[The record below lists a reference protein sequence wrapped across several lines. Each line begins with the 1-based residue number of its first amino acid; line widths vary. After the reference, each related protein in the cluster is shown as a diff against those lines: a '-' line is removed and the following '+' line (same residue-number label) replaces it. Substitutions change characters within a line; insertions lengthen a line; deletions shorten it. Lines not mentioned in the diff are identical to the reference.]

1 MGEQEIVRSTR
12 GLKNRRRKGRAGLL
26 KKVTICLAS
35 IICCLS
41 FVAVGVIAS
50 LTDLPVVID
59 NDVYYYATAFN
70 KNDSDEFIIETYE
83 DLVMMSNL
91 VNNGVKIPDTDISYQ
106 DAKYIVIN
114 DINPKKNSE
123 DNATYSLNPIGTVSN
138 PFRGVFNGGGHTISN
153 VSIAQTV
160 GAFYVG
166 LFGCA
171 EGAEIYGVGI
181 GTVASPKSCT
191 YSFGINQTGS
201 FAYGGIVGYAKAKAD
216 GTQTSVHDCYNYAD
230 ISVMVASGISPTLL
244 AVGGIVGN
252 SDGCSIVN
260 CYNTGDITASKQG
273 STTAETIYTAG
284 ISCLFDASSTT
295 QSVVSN
301 SYNLGT
307 ISGVPTNSG
316 SSNSA
321 CIALGTGTK
330 TTGTANYTIE
340 NCLQTSGT
348 ALEIYSNVRALDI
361 ADMSGEDALTNSL
374 KMSKLNTDLGQNHW
388 SACCDTENEYKFPQL
403 LIFEKTYTSDT
414 DEANHTDYYNHY
426 GIIKTIEIK
435 SFHNFLYDPYGC
447 DRYYHNSSNK
457 GGNKLAIAGTTI
469 EESQS
474 KNLTNI
480 INSTCPNADS
490 ISNWHFRINSTLTIT
505 ATSVT
510 GFEFVGFVLVQGTE
524 DCSSNFFTVSGST
537 VTRYAGATSGDT
549 LATDGVINFVTGT
562 NPLTLTAKRSGNN
575 GVMVYDGKEYHQ
587 VFALFTPKSYTC
599 DDLAGKFSM
608 EVQDGENYYNI
619 IRPQSATTADITQ
632 SLFGAN
638 ADYIIVPTGESYE
651 SNNETIYTYQPQ
663 KLNTDGLFYFSDY
676 AGSASYDSSNYHTI
690 RIRSNLAEMMFGTSY
705 NKNAPAYIF
714 DGFYNA
720 DWAIGGTQISAGT
733 NINTNDYYI
742 DIVQSLTDSGDIVY
756 RVRNGDSFIMGED
769 GETPSA
775 FSQIV
780 LRYKDNTC
788 EFNIEICTF
797 EDEEGNTLLNE
808 DGSIKFDLN
817 NKVSLLAGQDRQVGA
832 YIYQPIVG
840 SNGSVSTGPN
850 KFLNTEESQLYIN
863 TQESS
868 TSTNRYIRNYHSIIE
883 AQEYYGYGFCDFYLR
898 NNDTGEV
905 ETITMRIDSS
915 ETEPS
920 EDGSSPTFAAFANI
934 CVANNSTI
942 YVVYKLKTTSI
953 TINSILTDELNRQ
966 TISVTKDSEASAKN
980 NFINTF
986 GYFHVDQM
994 WYEIYTNAN
1003 GSKTTRVKADY
1014 EEKSATLEVTGI
1026 TSYGKVFFN
1035 VTALP
1040 GYKLEGIYTS
1050 SDKAHKYN
1058 FSISE
1063 LEGTSGDYIVCLNG
1077 EKIYAKID
1085 EESAC
1090 TTLDTN
1096 EIWLNF
1102 VPDNTTVNIG
1112 TAYEFEDEIGKY
1124 VSGNGGN
1131 MFGGTVSVEGFRAS
1145 YQGVTEFTGVD
1156 VSGSTMPVGVLVANT
1171 TAYNI
1176 TLTATAKTGFN
1187 FVGFFGLTSDGG
1199 SFVDKSTLDNTT
1211 FYPSTI
1217 ANTEPLKLLN
1227 TSSAEYGNR
1236 ISKDTSITCTA
1247 SNGNIIFDG
1256 NNYTAIYA
1264 LFERAEVTITAF
1276 LHSQRGTEACSS
1288 LGGYATVSGPSTN
1301 NTIVANPN
1309 LSTYTADGTCADVSF
1324 RVKYLE
1330 WFKVTP
1336 TTASG
1341 YKFIGYYA
1349 TVDDGDAEIDL
1360 SKVDD
1365 YQLGD
1370 GTVLGAEGNWDYN
1383 VLLRAF
1389 LPQEEI
1395 DSGGQIFYQNQATC
1409 IAVPCIGLGDGSDD
1423 GAFLFD
1429 GIYYTYTHKGSSY
1442 NYNQLYARFE
1452 KIPIENFAHS
1462 AYGNSGADMTHSS
1475 TMNTNTKEVIGN
1487 TTLEYTSGRFN
1498 GVTASTYTAGETYCT
1513 CISLIGDEEDTVI
1526 IYAEPMYGFQFVG
1539 FYYKTG
1545 GETLYS
1551 MLKYPITITD
1561 DNGITT
1567 TRYYAGSESK
1577 ITTFE
1582 ITANGIANSEVSGS
1596 DITQIYAVYKP
1607 LTYNIEYQKNDI
1619 DINGNTLIYY
1629 DSVEGV
1635 VKTGSEVVTFNQ
1647 SAGGTN
1653 YLMPQET
1660 SHAYATPGSELS
1672 SNTSADLK
1680 GYYTASGYTFIGWGY
1695 YDEDEILK
1703 IALIRADSDYDISLL
1718 TAKNVSAFKT
1728 NTLIE
1733 YQIGEI
1739 WHSLPDD
1746 LFPAS
1751 GSSVNTLKAL
1761 WVPNNDD
1768 IYKGKTYLVLHT
1780 GGDCDITTYK
1790 TTGMSYGYDK
1800 QIPLIYGATLVIEN
1814 YKSQIESAISNFF
1827 THNAGFE
1834 VAGFSIDGG
1843 AVVHYG
1849 LNDTIYLDSE
1859 NITLANGSDINRLLL
1874 NITSDQSADTT
1885 PSSHP
1890 FCTIETLDGDT
1901 SKYIHLYAVFKKTIN
1916 FYQGTVEQDEN
1927 NANYGEFIDANS
1939 EGGDGTYGTILSYD
1953 YLFDY
1958 TATGEQTLN
1967 LPDNLEYTWYYF
1979 KNGSTYIGGVVAM
1992 SDIMTSSSA
2001 PYTYNTSNAINGTT
2015 TKPNYLNNSSGAIT
2029 HGTSSATMDVCL
2041 IYAKQIA
2048 GYYITGINDAKTA
2061 YSTLSDTKTY
2071 YYYKLLPKQE
2081 IADPFD
2087 AKTKIESLG
2096 VNLSFYG
2103 YNSNYTFYP
2112 SNSAP
2117 TDMLTTTSPYGITL
2131 IEASTSISG
2140 VYVGNSKVKVIGPPT
2155 DTTKTQTAL
2164 ITLATQNK
2172 TYTFSGSN
2180 NFVNFEANASLVGYA
2195 EFVSNTNIYFSPM
2208 YINSQEHYKLVLPTV
2223 TDSSFGNTNTEKD
2236 YYSFDGWAIEGL
2248 LYNGWY
2254 ATETANSGKVNYW
2267 FYSYDYDYEFSDG
2280 TTGRQHYVS
2289 YNNTPQNLSPN
2300 DSDSDQYKIFV
2311 LPGTTLSLYPVFRYH
2326 EVRAGF
2332 TDDQTTLIFDNSS
2345 GLELVSFGYTYA
2357 SISNRWTYNPS
2368 THKFVGYIPWLGALQ
2383 KSGITF
2389 RIKNTTSAPIY
2400 FNPNYSYTSTNGVY
2414 LTSEA
2419 TYKSE
2424 NSSTTY
2430 TYTTGSI
2437 VLEAGVVYDF
2447 TFKISDVGNAS
2458 GSSSDNISASL
2469 QPQWSTT
2476 ESGTYSNCFK
2486 EPEIT
2491 STSTFGEFTPESGN
2505 ANYDYRDGYINIY
2518 GTNPAVW
2525 FNIENVDDTYLKY
2538 YTIEILDNNG
2548 NDVSS
2553 SVTISVTNAN
2563 TGAVIGSSNEFS
2575 LSAGG
2580 KALVSISYSG
2590 TLSASSAYKITPY
2603 GGVLSG
2609 HKYEKLFSLV
2619 ASSGGVKEGSTVSFV
2634 SGYTANANAN
2644 GKTTSWTL
2652 TNAQTGKQYP
2662 INTNDDYTETIIA
2675 DSVCVTVK
2683 NIHPAFILL
2692 NPSLVESSDKE
2703 IIFNINNGANGTN
2716 GASFIET
2723 RTSNS
2728 ATTNVSALTL
2738 TAYGDLSSNATTG
2751 LDGRVYLTS
2760 SAITYYITAQKTNC
2774 KFLGWYTKPE
2784 GGVKI
2789 LDSEGKFNTAN
2800 GCEAVAGYI
2809 DENGRWNTANT
2820 INLYAHYSSPEY
2832 VLVICNNNYDCSI
2845 ATKHDHSAIDIS
2857 TIPEISSSTMQKNA
2871 EGLVTSYSVDG
2882 IVDYRVYFIENEGYY
2897 LTRTG
2902 TEGNYT
2908 YSNQLANI
2916 AQPTKTSWTFTG
2928 FKYIGQ
2934 SDFEYS
2940 IFTDLTVPSGTDAWL
2955 PSFKPNEEHPVIYAT
2970 WTPIYITINL
2980 STSVISPFI
2989 DDIRFGGG
2997 KFPDGS
3003 TLKTIYVLKEGATHK
3018 MYLDAGCTTELT
3030 SAMFKNAETGYIPTK
3045 QGSNGLGLVFD
3056 HWGLFTADVWAT
3068 ASLVNLS
3075 LIEGSTGATPTDM
3088 DADTPYMLE
3097 NITYQKGAGVGNNAV
3112 WFYDGSSNSI
3122 TLYAVYKLDEDDKNK
3137 FNNREYYVLRANYG
3151 TNDISIYDENSQLLY
3166 SFTIGYNSSSP
3177 YAMAGVS
3184 SIKRGKY
3191 SFTKTTNVASD
3202 YISSASYLYNFV
3214 GGDGSVAVTEFVYT
3228 YFDSET
3234 NDNEDLKIYFY
3245 SIIHPDNPNDVYIFF
3260 SLSELDGSNFEF
3272 KYTCKDFGDNN
3283 VYVIGGAGW
3292 YYNAITNDANTLSNL
3307 YNTNY
3312 NNYKTST
3319 QKEVL
3324 SYQVDLSTCTP
3335 ASGEYLYSISTSSTK
3350 TTVVG
3355 LNSGGNAVKYYT
3367 SLASA
3372 TSDLSNQLSTNI
3384 TTLKLL
3390 ENITETGA
3398 VNIYY
3403 PVTIDGDGKTITI
3416 KNNYGIK
3423 IRSSTSTTIIIKNI
3437 RISCSSQ
3444 YTTNLI
3450 TAQDSSTKYTSL
3462 QLIDCT
3468 LRNGGSSN
3476 CIYANNIY
3484 SLSIS
3489 IANSSQNTITSTGL
3503 AISLSNISGLTIKS
3517 SAITSTA
3524 GSSAVSMA
3532 NCPSASISNCNII
3545 NSGSKTS
3552 AISLQVSNST
3562 ISGIS
3567 NSVIACTSSTASG
3580 AIAISATS
3588 STITLGTGA
3597 GIATF
3602 SNNGFGIQMTTTILK
3617 ITGEVLFQS
3626 PYCDINNLSTDET
3639 YAIQWNEKSINYDF
3653 SQRIKILIGDK
3664 VVASD
3669 VGASLDGKIVIKL
3682 VSSDVANNLALNV
3695 DFINEFIS
3703 GQQFYVLV
3711 SDKNILI
3718 TAINENVIRI
3728 RGGEGGID
3736 FRLAYNESIIIK
3748 WCSSDGET
3756 LASYYSGS
3764 PGQYSFARVL
3774 GGNIYQT
3781 PKNCLSKPTSFIG
3794 TDGRFY
3800 KYYENASSG
3809 AGYYSRKLDGTG
3821 SQKDSIIVNKY
3832 TGDLETL
3839 SIRLYI
3845 DGLQGIRDTD
3855 ILQITLLDSNGNA
3868 LKSPTGSVSNISEL
3882 YEKYDYCLAN
3892 ETGNRIY
3899 YNYVEFGGLGQYSVI
3914 YINKW

>member
-91 VNNGVKIPDTDISYQ
+91 VNNGVKIPDTNISYQ

-123 DNATYSLNPIGTVSN
+123 DNATYSLNPIGTGSN

-153 VSIAQTV
+153 VTIAQTV

-191 YSFGINQTGS
+191 YSFNINQTGS

-284 ISCLFDASSTT
+284 ISCLFDSSSTT

-307 ISGVPTNSG
+307 ISGVPTTSG
-316 SSNSA
+316 YSNSA

-330 TTGTANYTIE
+330 ITGTANYAIE

-348 ALEIYSNVRALDI
+348 SREIYSNVRVLDI
-361 ADMSGEDALTNSL
+361 ANMSGEDALTNSS
-374 KMSKLNTDLGQNHW
+374 KMNKLNTDLGQNHW
-388 SACCDTENEYKFPQL
+388 SACCDTGDEYKFPQL

-447 DRYYHNSSNK
+447 DRYYHNFSNK

-469 EESQS
+469 SNATSSEF
-474 KNLTNI
+474 TNT
-480 INSTCPNADS
+480 INSTYPNADS
-490 ISNWHFRINSTLTIT
+490 ISNWLFKLNSTFTIT
-505 ATSVT
+505 ATPVT
-510 GFEFVGFVLVQGTE
+510 GFDFVGFILVQGTE

-537 VTRYAGATSGDT
+537 VTRYAGATSGDA
-549 LATDGVINFVTGT
+549 LATDGVINFISGT
-562 NPLTLTAKRSGNN
+562 NTLTLTAKRSGNT
-575 GVMVYDGKEYHQ
+575 GVMVYGANEYRQ

-599 DDLAGKFSM
+599 ADLAGKFSF
-608 EVQDGENYYNI
+608 EVQDTDGTIYNA
-619 IRPQSATTADITQ
+619 QKAVTTATTADISQILCGTTYGYTIEPNNQ
-632 SLFGAN
+632 STTVN
-638 ADYIIVPTGESYE
+638 STK
-651 SNNETIYTYQPQ
+651 IYNY
-663 KLNTDGLFYFSDY
+663 KLQAIGTAEKFYFSDY
-676 AGSASYDSSNYHTI
+676 AGSASYNSSEEYHTI
-690 RIRSNLAEMMFGTSY
+690 TLRSNLKDMLGDKYSA
-705 NKNAPAYIF
+705 NAPAYIF
-714 DGFYNA
+714 DGFYSQDYPVTSRTKITKGSPITKTLDYSINLVQTIKDGKVA
-720 DWAIGGTQISAGT
+720 YKILDGSTLST
-733 NINTNDYYI
+733 NTYSKIVAYYTSNYAVVTAELCTYGDGDTSFNPNNRQPILAREGNHGYQTALFTNEPCLSTSGNYKVMACSGNGAFI
-742 DIVQSLTDSGDIVY
+742 DVDEQTTSCTS
-756 RVRNGDSFIMGED
+756 IMGFTIYIKAYDCYGYEFD
-769 GETPSA
+769 GFYLENGNQVPYT
-775 FSQIV
+775 
-780 LRYKDNTC
+780 KKTDT
-788 EFNIEICTF
+788 
-797 EDEEGNTLLNE
+797 EGSPAE
-808 DGSIKFDLN
+808 DGSDPSFATSEITTT
-817 NKVSLLAGQDRQVGA
+817 SA
-832 YIYQPIVG
+832 
-840 SNGSVSTGPN
+840 
-850 KFLNTEESQLYIN
+850 
-863 TQESS
+863 TQ
-868 TSTNRYIRNYHSIIE
+868 
-883 AQEYYGYGFCDFYLR
+883 
-898 NNDTGEV
+898 
-905 ETITMRIDSS
+905 
-915 ETEPS
+915 
-920 EDGSSPTFAAFANI
+920 
-934 CVANNSTI
+934 TI

-953 TINSILTDELNRQ
+953 TINSLLTDELNGQ
-966 TISVTKDSEASAKN
+966 TISVTKDSTSTDKN

-986 GYFHVDQM
+986 GYFHIDQM
-994 WYEIYTNAN
+994 WYEIYDAV
-1003 GSKTTRVKADY
+1003 GGKSTRIKADY
-1014 EEKSATLEVTGI
+1014 EEKSASLEVTGI
-1026 TSYGKVFFN
+1026 TSYGKVFFK
-1035 VTALP
+1035 VTTLP

-1050 SDKAHKYN
+1050 SNITAETTYKYN

-1063 LEGTSGDYIVCLNG
+1063 LEGTAGDYIICLNG
-1077 EKIYAKID
+1077 EKIYAKLGED
-1085 EESAC
+1085 TAC
-1090 TTLDTN
+1090 TTLETN
-1096 EIWLNF
+1096 EVWLNF
-1102 VPDNTTVNIG
+1102 VPDNTTVNFG

-1145 YQGVTEFTGVD
+1145 YQGVTEFAGVD
-1156 VSGSTMPVGVLVANT
+1156 VSGSAMPVGVLVANT

-1187 FVGFFGLTSDGG
+1187 FVGFFGLTSAGG
-1199 SFVDKSTLDNTT
+1199 SFVDKSTLDNNTT

-1217 ANTEPLKLLN
+1217 ANTETLKLLN
-1227 TSSAEYGNR
+1227 TSSQEYGTR
-1236 ISKDTSITCTA
+1236 IYKDTSITCTA
-1247 SNGNIIFDG
+1247 SNGSISFD
-1256 NNYTAIYA
+1256 NNSYTAIYA

-1288 LGGYATVSGPSTN
+1288 LGGYATVSGPSVN
-1301 NTIVANPN
+1301 NTVVADPN
-1309 LSTYTADGTCADVSF
+1309 LSTNKADGTCADVSF

-1330 WFKVTP
+1330 WFRVTP
-1336 TTASG
+1336 TAKSG

-1395 DSGGQIFYQNQATC
+1395 DGGGQIFYQNQATC

-1462 AYGNSGADMTHSS
+1462 AYGNSGADMTHTS

-1487 TTLEYTSGRFN
+1487 TTLEYTSGRFK
-1498 GVTASTYTAGETYCT
+1498 GQTASTYTAGETYCK

-1526 IYAEPMYGFQFVG
+1526 IYAERMYGFQFVG

-1582 ITANGIANSEVSGS
+1582 ITSNGIANSEVSG
-1596 DITQIYAVYKP
+1596 DITQIYAVYRP
-1607 LTYNIEYQKNDI
+1607 LTYNIEYQKNSI
-1619 DINGNTLIYY
+1619 DINGNPLIYY
-1629 DSVEGV
+1629 DSVEGE
-1635 VKTGSEVVTFNQ
+1635 VKSGSEVVTFNKLD
-1647 SAGGTN
+1647 SSKN
-1653 YLMPQET
+1653 YSMPQET
-1660 SHAYATPGSELS
+1660 SHAYATPGSALS
-1672 SNTSADLK
+1672 SNASNDPK

-1695 YDEDEILK
+1695 YDEDGKLE
-1703 IALIRADSDYDISLL
+1703 IALIREDSDYDISLL
-1718 TAKNVSAFKT
+1718 GNNVSAFKT
-1728 NTLIE
+1728 NKLIE
-1733 YQIGEI
+1733 TQIGTTLY
-1739 WHSLPDD
+1739 SLPDD

-1768 IYKGKTYLVLHT
+1768 IYRGKTYLVLHT

-1849 LNDTIYLDSE
+1849 LSDFIYLDSE
-1859 NITLANGSDINRLLL
+1859 NITLTDNKNNLLL
-1874 NITSDQSADTT
+1874 NITSAASLGADDKPLP

-1890 FCTIETLDGDT
+1890 FCTIEPRGENDT
-1901 SKYIHLYAVFKKTIN
+1901 IPEDACRYIHLYAVFKKTIN

-1927 NANYGEFIDANS
+1927 NANYGEFIDENR
-1939 EGGDGTYGTILSYD
+1939 TYGTILSHD

-1958 TATGEQTLN
+1958 TATGEQTLK
-1967 LPDNLEYTWYYF
+1967 LPVQDPKLEYQGYYF
-1979 KNGSTYIGGVVAM
+1979 KIGDYIGGVVAM

-2015 TKPNYLNNSSGAIT
+2015 TKPNFLNNSSGGIT

-2041 IYAKQIA
+2041 IYAKQIT
-2048 GYYITGINDAKTA
+2048 GSYITGINKGLTA
-2061 YSTLSDTKTY
+2061 YSTSLSDTKTY

-2081 IADPFD
+2081 ITDPFD
-2087 AKTKIESLG
+2087 AKTKIDNLG

-2117 TDMLTTTSPYGITL
+2117 DDMLTTTYPYSITL
-2131 IEASTSISG
+2131 TSASTSISG

-2164 ITLATQNK
+2164 TTLATQNK

-2180 NFVNFEANASLVGYA
+2180 NFVDFDSLASLVGYPI
-2195 EFVSNTNIYFSPM
+2195 FVSNTNIYFSPM
-2208 YINSQEHYKLVLPTV
+2208 YINNQDYYKLVLPTV
-2223 TDSSFGNTNTEKD
+2223 TDASFGNTNTEKD

-2248 LYNGWY
+2248 LNNGWY

-2280 TTGRQHYVS
+2280 TVGRQHYVS

-2300 DSDSDQYKIFV
+2300 DSEADQYKIFV

-2326 EVRAGF
+2326 EVSAGF

-2345 GLELVSFGYTYA
+2345 GLELVSFGYTYG

-2368 THKFVGYIPWLGALQ
+2368 THKFEGYIPWLGALQ

-2414 LTSEA
+2414 LTGDA

-2430 TYTTGSI
+2430 NYTTGSI

-2458 GSSSDNISASL
+2458 GSLSDNISASL

-2476 ESGTYSNCFK
+2476 ESGTYLKCFK

-2491 STSTFGEFTPESGN
+2491 STSATMGKFTPDSGN
-2505 ANYDYRDGYINIY
+2505 NYLYGDGYITLT
-2518 GTNPAVW
+2518 GTSSFVW
-2525 FNIENVDDTYLKY
+2525 FYIENDDTTYTRY

-2553 SVTISVTNAN
+2553 LVTISVTNAN
-2563 TGAVIGSSNEFS
+2563 TGEKIDSSNESSNEFGFG
-2575 LSAGG
+2575 AGV
-2580 KALVSISYSG
+2580 KAKVEISYSG
-2590 TLSASSAYKITPY
+2590 TNSTFTITPY
-2603 GGVLSG
+2603 GGVYSG

-2634 SGYTANANAN
+2634 SGYTANANTN
-2644 GKTTSWTL
+2644 GVTTSWTL

-2662 INTNDDYTETIIA
+2662 IYTDDNYTETIIA

-2692 NPSLVESSDKE
+2692 NPTLVDASDKE
-2703 IIFNINNGANGTN
+2703 IIFNINNGA
-2716 GASFIET
+2716 SFTET

-2738 TAYGDLSSNATTG
+2738 TAYGDLSSNATMG

-2857 TIPEISSSTMQKNA
+2857 SIPEINSSTMQKNA

-2882 IVDYRVYFIENEGYY
+2882 IVDYRVYFIENEGYF
-2897 LTRTG
+2897 LTRSTD
-2902 TEGNYT
+2902 TDGNYK
-2908 YSNQLANI
+2908 YSNQLAKI
-2916 AQPTKTSWTFTG
+2916 VQPTKTSWTFTG

-2940 IFTDLTVPSGTDAWL
+2940 IFTDNLTVPSGTDAWL
-2955 PSFKPNEEHPVIYAT
+2955 PPFKTNEEHPVIYAT
-2970 WTPIYITINL
+2970 WTPIYVTITLNASAIP
-2980 STSVISPFI
+2980 IQFSPI
-2989 DDIRFGGG
+2989 TFGGG
-2997 KFPDGS
+2997 NFQGGS
-3003 TLKTIYVLKEGATHK
+3003 TSKTIYVLKEGVSSK
-3018 MYLDAGCTTELT
+3018 IFSDPECTTEIDVL
-3030 SAMFKNAETGYIPTK
+3030 SYVNYIPTK
-3045 QGSNGLGLVFD
+3045 NSTIDYSFAFNSWAVFNGAQASDYSCLSLLNYDGYVPSFTSISNEYISGNTVVFAGKTYLKNDGSNN
-3056 HWGLFTADVWAT
+3056 
-3068 ASLVNLS
+3068 SLWYC
-3075 LIEGSTGATPTDM
+3075 P
-3088 DADTPYMLE
+3088 DT
-3097 NITYQKGAGVGNNAV
+3097 
-3112 WFYDGSSNSI
+3112 SSF
-3122 TLYAVYKLDEDDKNK
+3122 TLYAIYNCNK
-3137 FNNREYYVLRANYG
+3137 SPRNNYLVHAIYG
-3151 TNDISIYDENSQLLY
+3151 TD
-3166 SFTIGYNSSSP
+3166 
-3177 YAMAGVS
+3177 
-3184 SIKRGKY
+3184 
-3191 SFTKTTNVASD
+3191 
-3202 YISSASYLYNFV
+3202 
-3214 GGDGSVAVTEFVYT
+3214 
-3228 YFDSET
+3228 
-3234 NDNEDLKIYFY
+3234 
-3245 SIIHPDNPNDVYIFF
+3245 
-3260 SLSELDGSNFEF
+3260 
-3272 KYTCKDFGDNN
+3272 
-3283 VYVIGGAGW
+3283 
-3292 YYNAITNDANTLSNL
+3292 
-3307 YNTNY
+3307 
-3312 NNYKTST
+3312 
-3319 QKEVL
+3319 
-3324 SYQVDLSTCTP
+3324 
-3335 ASGEYLYSISTSSTK
+3335 
-3350 TTVVG
+3350 
-3355 LNSGGNAVKYYT
+3355 
-3367 SLASA
+3367 
-3372 TSDLSNQLSTNI
+3372 
-3384 TTLKLL
+3384 
-3390 ENITETGA
+3390 
-3398 VNIYY
+3398 
-3403 PVTIDGDGKTITI
+3403 TITI
-3416 KNNYGIK
+3416 KNSGYDKNILDLKLAYETASPYTLTGLTTFKYCGKSRSKKVLTEEELATEEYNWLCDITYSGSAITVTRYNAVTVDGINDVYFYLIVPNVNEDGSRDEVYIYISLPYFSGAK
-3423 IRSSTSTTIIIKNI
+3423 DYQITYTAKTTGLEDGYIVSANAWYYTSSSSLDNLIGSSLESTIENPISYSAKKVNKYFYLMSNPVAKRLETLDSSGNHIEYHASFSSAVKYANEHENVATIKFLKSVVNNQNSSPQIIKSLTIDGGGFTYTHYGNGAAI
-3437 RISCSSQ
+3437 TQ
-3444 YTTNLI
+3444 YTTNS
-3450 TAQDSSTKYTSL
+3450 QSS
-3462 QLIDCT
+3462 CT
-3468 LRNGGSSN
+3468 LTITNLTVVVPYSSKYSGMWVIYSSGSRSRLNITN
-3476 CIYANNIY
+3476 CTLVNNNVKSASSGQGVLCSSVANVSILNSVIRSTNNALRCLDVTGDVTVKNTGCKSIQNNAIEIKNCANTYIYATTTATITSSANETCALIIDNSNLSISGNVTFMSKETTSTVLSAKNGT
-3484 SLSIS
+3484 SLSIVS
-3489 IANSSQNTITSTGL
+3489 STG
-3503 AISLSNISGLTIKS
+3503 
-3517 SAITSTA
+3517 
-3524 GSSAVSMA
+3524 
-3532 NCPSASISNCNII
+3532 I
-3545 NSGSKTS
+3545 N
-3552 AISLQVSNST
+3552 T
-3562 ISGIS
+3562 ISGGK
-3567 NSVIACTSSTASG
+3567 CG
-3580 AIAISATS
+3580 
-3588 STITLGTGA
+3588 ITLED
-3597 GIATF
+3597 ATLDL
-3602 SNNGFGIQMTTTILK
+3602 Q
-3617 ITGEVLFQS
+3617 
-3626 PYCDINNLSTDET
+3626 DIST
-3639 YAIQWNEKSINYDF
+3639 K
-3653 SQRIKILIGDK
+3653 
-3664 VVASD
+3664 
-3669 VGASLDGKIVIKL
+3669 
-3682 VSSDVANNLALNV
+3682 
-3695 DFINEFIS
+3695 FIS
-3703 GQQFYVLV
+3703 DNTNRIADIYNNTPSNIISVTGYEDSSVRFSVYVNIAGATV
-3711 SDKNILI
+3711 RTNIVKFSDEQMRRDLKEYIKTANKGAKLGNEAEYVYITIGRIITIELDKSAANI
-3718 TAINENVIRI
+3718 
-3728 RGGEGGID
+3728 
-3736 FRLAYNESIIIK
+3736 
-3748 WCSSDGET
+3748 
-3756 LASYYSGS
+3756 
-3764 PGQYSFARVL
+3764 FA
-3774 GGNIYQT
+3774 
-3781 PKNCLSKPTSFIG
+3781 P
-3794 TDGRFY
+3794 DD
-3800 KYYENASSG
+3800 
-3809 AGYYSRKLDGTG
+3809 LDGTITPKIYLAQF
-3821 SQKDSIIVNKY
+3821 SSDY
-3832 TGDLETL
+3832 HAEA
-3839 SIRLYI
+3839 
-3845 DGLQGIRDTD
+3845 DGLNAYYTYGTLKNSEVLASDGSSLYSAYRQYYHKFSSMNGIGTVTTTSSSKPDYFFAGAMDLYYYKYFTQIDLVLDSGEISSLNNIWLFSTESSNLAMEDPTVSYRGYEVVDWSANSVAKSIQFAVDENEWADVEDENGRDLVINAVIIEVPGKT
-3855 ILQITLLDSNGNA
+3855 IYTNPGKQLTKGEQYGIGGTAQPGYNKHLITLKTLEQNGDTIQ
-3868 LKSPTGSVSNISEL
+3868 LWW
-3882 YEKYDYCLAN
+3882 
-3892 ETGNRIY
+3892 R
-3899 YNYVEFGGLGQYSVI
+3899 
-3914 YINKW
+3914 